1 MRLFGLIGYPLE
13 HSFSPQYFAN
23 KFEQEGITDCAYR
36 AFPIKALDEITTLL
50 TRYPNLEGLNVTK
63 PYKQMVLNY
72 LNTVDGEAY
81 SIGAV
86 NTIRIRFR
94 ETEGGFYLKG
104 FNTDIYGFYH
114 SLNPLLTSDHKQ
126 ALILGS
132 GGASKAVQYV
142 LASMGIGYRLVSRK
156 PGEQRINYEE
166 LTPDII
172 ANSKLIINSTPIGT
186 HPRAD
191 EAPPLAYEA
200 IGSEHLLYDL
210 VYNPSETLFMQ
221 KGRAKGAIVKNG
233 REMLELQAERSWM
246 LWNEESG

>member
-13 HSFSPQYFAN
+13 HSFSPDYFAN
-23 KFEQEGITDCAYR
+23 KFEQEGITDCEYR
-36 AFPIKALDEITTLL
+36 TFPIKALDEMTTLL

-72 LNTVDGEAY
+72 LNAVDGEAY

-86 NTIRIRFR
+86 NTIRIRFQQ
-94 ETEGGFYLKG
+94 TEGGFYLKG

-114 SLNPLLTSDHKQ
+114 SLVPLLTPNHTQ

-132 GGASKAVQYV
+132 GGASKAIQYV
-142 LASMGIGYRLVSRK
+142 LASMGISYRLVSRK
-156 PGEQRINYEE
+156 PGEQRITYEE

-172 ANSKLIINSTPIGT
+172 ASSKLIINSTPIGT
-186 HPRAD
+186 HPRVD

-200 IGSEHLLYDL
+200 AGSEHLFYDL

-221 KGRAKGAIVKNG
+221 KGQAQGATVKNG
-233 REMLELQAERSWM
+233 REMLELQAEQSWT
-246 LWNEESG
+246 LWNDDSF